1 MKKNYILIING
12 GTSSLK
18 FSLFN
23 LELKRVLSGSFNLI
37 GEKKSSLIIIGF
49 KKDKRLYNFGY
60 NLKYWWKELFKILK
74 EYNIKYIGFRIV
86 HGGEE
91 FINTT
96 IVNDNF
102 LNKVEKYNKFAP
114 LHNPISLELIKLA
127 KSTWN
132 NVKMSVSFDTA
143 WYKDLPD
150 KAYLYSL
157 PIKYYKKNS
166 IRRYGFHGLSHE
178 FATKYTSKKL
188 KKSLNKINI
197 ITCHL
202 GSGNSIAWYNK
213 GKVQDTT
220 MGFSPN
226 EGITMSTRSGTIP
239 SAIAFYLLDTFKI
252 SINRLKEILNKESGL
267 YGLCG
272 LSDLREV
279 LSASGYKIK
288 GFKNIRKFTK
298 KQKKESK
305 IALSVFIY
313 SIQKYLA
320 TYIGM
325 SKKLDAIV
333 FTGGIGVNSG
343 IIRKMVIKNLVIPK
357 KCKIIIAPEGESYIL
372 AYKTFRY
379 FNR

>member
-1 MKKNYILIING
+1 MKKNYLLIING

-23 LELKRVLSGSFNLI
+23 IKLKERLKGSFNLI
-37 GEKKSSLIIIGF
+37 GEKKSSLSIIGII
-49 KKDKRLYNFGY
+49 KKNKIYNFGY
-60 NLKYWWKELFKILK
+60 DLEKWWLELYNILR
-74 EYNIKYIGFRIV
+74 EYNIKYIGFRMV
-86 HGGEE
+86 HGGIE
-91 FINTT
+91 FVKTT
-96 IVNDNF
+96 KIDNNF
-102 LNKVEKYNKFAP
+102 LKKIKKYNKFAP
-114 LHNPISLELIKLA
+114 LHNPITLELIRLIQNSFKDI
-127 KSTWN
+127 
-132 NVKMSVSFDTA
+132 KMSVSFDTA
-143 WYKDLPD
+143 WYKDLPA

-178 FATKYTSKKL
+178 FATKYTSHKL
-188 KKSLNKINI
+188 KKSLKKLNI

-239 SAIAFYLLDTFKI
+239 SSITFYLLNTFKI
-252 SINRLKEILNKESGL
+252 SLKRLKEIFNKESGL

-279 LSASGYKIK
+279 LTASGYKVK
-288 GFKNIRKFTK
+288 GFKNIRKFSK
-298 KQKKESK
+298 KKEDESK
-305 IALSVFIY
+305 IALAVFIY

-320 TYIGM
+320 SYIGL
-325 SKKLDAIV
+325 SKKLDALV
-333 FTGGIGVNSG
+333 FTGGIGVNSD
-343 IIRKMVIKNLVIPK
+343 IIRKLVLKDLVISK
-357 KCKIIIAPEGESYIL
+357 ETKIIVSPEGESLIL
-372 AYKTFRY
+372 AQKTFKF
-379 FNR
+379 FNK